1 MSLNI
6 NANIK
11 FKNDS
16 EKKYVNK
23 NFRSKVAN
31 IINIITTELC
41 NNQNADIDAIKLKI
55 KNKYNNYKKFCK
67 NKECKNDSDI
77 IFNDDRI
84 NSLIDQLNNNNDF
97 KKKCRIKKKLVFNYI
112 PSYPYVLPFVIP
124 SFFIQ
129 NGGSYNVVEANDYSD
144 NGFAKIVNEDGT
156 TLTCRYVDF
165 DEFEREYETVKD
177 KSNLSDE
184 IKNAYNAIK
193 ELDKELPTWNEAK
206 KVISLVLKFINY
218 YTLPQKT
225 LNKLNQI

>member
-16 EKKYVNK
+16 ERNYVNNNLK
-23 NFRSKVAN
+23 NKVSD

-41 NNQNADIDAIKLKI
+41 NNSNANIDAIKSKI

-67 NKECKNDSDI
+67 NKDCNDTSDI

-84 NSLIDQLNNNNDF
+84 EDLIKQLDNNDDF
-97 KKKCRIKKKLVFNYI
+97 KRKCRIKKRLVFNYI

-129 NGGSYNVVEANDYSD
+129 RGGSYSVVESNDSD
-144 NGFAKIVNEDGT
+144 NGFAKIINKDGT

-177 KSNLSDE
+177 KSNLSNE
-184 IKNAYNAIK
+184 IRNAYNAIK
-193 ELDKELPTWNEAK
+193 ELDRELPTWNEAK
-206 KVISLVLKFINY
+206 KVINLVLKFINY

-225 LNKLNQI
+225 LNKLDQ